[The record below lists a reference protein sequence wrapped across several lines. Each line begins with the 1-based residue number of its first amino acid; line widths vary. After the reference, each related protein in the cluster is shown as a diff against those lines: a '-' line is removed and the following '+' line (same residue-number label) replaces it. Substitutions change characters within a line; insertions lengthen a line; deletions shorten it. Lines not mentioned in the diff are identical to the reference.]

1 MSPLTIDPPLLNSAN
16 PWCTTLS
23 QLQDLYTNPHTGAI
37 TTRTS
42 LPSSTN
48 KGFPHDPSIH
58 QFAFFT
64 PDTLSSSTPNK
75 DLSDDAS
82 TTGSLNTLG
91 YSPIPLSEYL
101 SYVQTISNTHCA
113 SVPLHSR
120 TSHKPIIV
128 SVTGTA
134 EEVVQCYRQIRTCQR
149 AVHMQLAMEINLS
162 CPNIPGKPPPAYS
175 RLELAEYLRGLGRE
189 MSVEQPQQ
197 PQTREEASERGEDR
211 PEVPV
216 GIKTP
221 PYTYHDQFQS
231 LIDALLDCSEKGSSP
246 SSSSSCPVSFITA
259 VNTLGSSLLVAPSSS
274 SIATTTVSHNNTTT
288 TTTHTDT
295 DTSAS
300 TTPSFHPTL
309 TSANGT
315 GIGGLAGTPLH
326 PLALGNV
333 YTIVQMLAQHEVL
346 KGIQVIGVGG
356 VADTEG
362 YRRMRGVGARAVGV
376 GTALGRKGVGVFE
389 EIIGTVGVQEKK

>member
-1 MSPLTIDPPLLNSAN
+1 MSPLDIDPPLLNSAN

-58 QFAFFT
+58 QFTFFT
-64 PDTLSSSTPNK
+64 PDTLSSSTPNT

-91 YSPIPLSEYL
+91 YSPIPLSEYI
-101 SYVQTISNTHCA
+101 SYVQIISNTHCT

-120 TSHKPIIV
+120 TTHKPIII

-134 EEVVQCYRQIRTCQR
+134 DQVVQCYRQIRTCQR
-149 AVHMQLAMEINLS
+149 TVRMQLAMEINLS
-162 CPNIPGKPPPAYS
+162 CPNIPEKPPPAYS
-175 RLELAEYLRGLGRE
+175 RGELAEYLRGLGRE
-189 MSVEQPQQ
+189 MSLQQ
-197 PQTREEASERGEDR
+197 QSKENGQGDGEGGNEA
-211 PEVPV
+211 EVAI

-231 LIDALLDCSEKGSSP
+231 LIDALLDCSEKGS
-246 SSSSSCPVSFITA
+246 CPVGFITA
-259 VNTLGSSLLVAPSSS
+259 VNTLGSSLLVAPSCFS
-274 SIATTTVSHNNTTT
+274 ATTSSTATTISPSTTT
-288 TTTHTDT
+288 
-295 DTSAS
+295 
-300 TTPSFHPTL
+300 SFHPTL
-309 TSANGT
+309 ASANGT

-333 YTIVQMLAQHEVL
+333 YTITQMLAQHEVL
-346 KGIQVIGVGG
+346 RGVQVIGVGG
-356 VADTEG
+356 VADKEG

-389 EIIGTVGVQEKK
+389 EIGAAKVEQGEGKT